1 MSDLL
6 TRFSKGSGQI
16 FPTEEIMK
24 GFVGHPYENMQR
36 NVPSQTNE
44 KRVTFSE
51 NVNEQVIEPN
61 NRSQDL
67 IEPFFSFGESPDN
80 SFEKT
85 IEINNE
91 PNNSSE
97 EGIIEPYSNGSFSQ
111 YGSPYGGR

>member
-36 NVPSQTNE
+36 NVPSQTTE

-67 IEPFFSFGESPDN
+67 IEPFFFLDN
-80 SFEKT
+80 PANIDKVR
-85 IEINNE
+85 EINNE

-97 EGIIEPYSNGSFSQ
+97 EAIIEPYSNSSFSQ
-111 YGSPYGGR
+111 YGSPYGDR